1 MYSNNYDFQML
12 LDKISYLEQ
21 RIEYLENY
29 TEEIKKV
36 IYNRLFPLIIIIA
49 FIHLLTL

>member
-29 TEEIKKV
+29 TEEIKKSY
-36 IYNRLFPLIIIIA
+36 I
-49 FIHLLTL
+49 